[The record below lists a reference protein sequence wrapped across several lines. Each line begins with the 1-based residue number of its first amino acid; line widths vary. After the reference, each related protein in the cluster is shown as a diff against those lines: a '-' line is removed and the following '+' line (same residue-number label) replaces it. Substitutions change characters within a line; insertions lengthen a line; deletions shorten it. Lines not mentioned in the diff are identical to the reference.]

1 MHTTEPFTI
10 QSPPTEPSRL
20 WARAAALIAT
30 LIRIIGSPAMLLR
43 DGETTRRERRE
54 IGFMIAP
61 IEALVRSLL
70 MSEAIAW
77 LIGTDEGAEM
87 LRNARR
93 NAAQPAPEPEPKR
106 AASAARTSPP
116 DDPPTDENDPA
127 ETHTI
132 AGSQFTNAELA
143 AYLAPAHLGLEAY
156 DFIRS
161 GSVVRAARQAAT
173 GASRRDI
180 RRPPPNLKLARRIE
194 TLRRII
200 ADPRA
205 AMLALAR
212 DLATRDLGLLYVPS
226 PSNWIDERWPD
237 SRGDVYKARRI
248 SWTHFLY
255 LEQTRDRIDTLAL
268 PPPQPG

>member
-1 MHTTEPFTI
+1 MQTTAHSHAPLHA
-10 QSPPTEPSRL
+10 PSRL
-20 WARAAALIAT
+20 WARAADLIAT
-30 LIRIIGSPAMLLR
+30 LIRIIGPSAMLIR

-77 LIGTDEGAEM
+77 LIGTDEGADM
-87 LRNARR
+87 LRNARGSP
-93 NAAQPAPEPEPKR
+93 AQPAPEPESNR
-106 AASAARTSPP
+106 ATSAARTAPP
-116 DDPPTDENDPA
+116 DDPPTDESNPA
-127 ETHTI
+127 EIHVI

-161 GSVVRAARQAAT
+161 SSVVRAARPAAT
-173 GASRRDI
+173 GGSRRDM

-226 PSNWIDERWPD
+226 PGNWIDERWPD
-237 SRGDVYKARRI
+237 GRSDVYKARRI
-248 SWTHFLY
+248 SWTRFLY